1 MCLKLNKYITNI
13 NITLKM
19 ENPSEITLPN
29 LLGNACKIKWA
40 NKKYLSFKKLK
51 RNIFFILNVN
61 SNFCRIVVF
70 GQFYVKIRRIKK
82 YPRMFLAFISHSY
95 TLFS

>member
-1 MCLKLNKYITNI
+1 MCFKLNKYITNI

-29 LLGNACKIKWA
+29 LLGTACKIIWA
-40 NKKYLSFKKLK
+40 NKKYLPFKKYK

-61 SNFCRIVVF
+61 SNFFRIVVF
-70 GQFYVKIRRIKK
+70 GQFYVKNTQEC
-82 YPRMFLAFISHSY
+82 F
-95 TLFS
+95 